1 MSRYP
6 TSHVMI
12 NNYAELFND
21 ANKLKICS
29 VKVGTPAITVGAIIG
44 AIAAR
49 QVQNWLD
56 GFKHNLEDEKR
67 FMSQIYK
74 DPNLSR
80 PGLISTSTLAE
91 LITLRINIIS
101 KT

>member
-1 MSRYP
+1 MS
-6 TSHVMI
+6 

-29 VKVGTPAITVGAIIG
+29 VKVGTPAITVGAVIG
-44 AIAAR
+44 AIVGR

-56 GFKHNLEDEKR
+56 GFRHNLEDEKR
-67 FMSQIYK
+67 FMNQMRK

-80 PGLISTSTLAE
+80 TRLIATSTLAE
-91 LITLRINIIS
+91 LIALRINIIS